1 MKERKRETIGRR
13 RKENKKEGSQR
24 AELIVKWI
32 SQSTGQMLLWC
43 KIVPNCMLEG
53 LKVISA

>member
-1 MKERKRETIGRR
+1 MKRETIGRR